1 MSPLYLDGDVV
12 AVDMAAYNV
21 HSPQVGDIV
30 LCKHPFIVDY
40 LMIKRIQSID
50 AEGRYFLLG
59 ENQKASTDSRSFGA
73 LDRAL
78 IIGKVVG
85 KK

>member
-12 AVDMAAYNV
+12 AVDMAAYDNCV
-21 HSPQVGDIV
+21 PQAYDIV
-30 LCKHPFIVDY
+30 LCKHPFIADY

-59 ENQKASTDSRSFGA
+59 VNQKASTDSRSFGA
-73 LDRAL
+73 VDRAL